1 MPKGE
6 ERVTPVSEIPEI
18 GKISPEIFNELIFP
32 RLGAKSEKVLVGPQH
47 GVDVG
52 IAEIGDKAVSLTC
65 DPVFI
70 VPEYGWERAA
80 WFAIHILAS
89 DAVTC
94 GLKPKFLSIDLN
106 LPMEMTKEQLE
117 IVWDTMHHECERLG
131 ISVICGHT
139 ARYEN
144 CHYPMVG
151 GATIIGVGEKDEY
164 VTPRMARAGDKV
176 IITKGPAIEATGIFA
191 TMFPHIIEE
200 QFGLDFSRRAQQIF
214 YQMSVVE
221 DAMTA
226 VSVGIRDNGVT
237 AMHDATE
244 CGIWGGLY
252 ELAQAAGLGMRI
264 EKEQIVVEECVE
276 EICSYF
282 GIDPYASI
290 SEGTLII
297 ACREHKAQ
305 EVVVAL
311 TQKGFKSSI
320 VGELTKPGEGMV
332 LIERGKEKR
341 LEHPIVDPF
350 WRAFYGALEKYK
362 S

>member
-1 MPKGE
+1 M
-6 ERVTPVSEIPEI
+6 EINQMPEI
-18 GKISPEIFNELIFP
+18 GKISAAIFNELIFP
-32 RLGAKSEKVLVGPQH
+32 HLGAKSDKVLVGPQH

-52 IAEIGDKAVSLTC
+52 IVEIGSKAVSFTC

-94 GLKPKFLSIDLN
+94 GLRPRYLSIDLN

-117 IVWDTMHHECERLG
+117 IVWNTMHRECERLG

-151 GATIIGVGEKDEY
+151 GATIVGIGEKNEY
-164 VTPRMARAGDKV
+164 VTPGMVRAGDRV
-176 IITKGPAIEATGIFA
+176 IITKGPAIEAIGIFA
-191 TMFPHIIEE
+191 AMFPRLIERE
-200 QFGLDFSRRAQQIF
+200 FGHSFCEKAGQIF
-214 YQMSVVE
+214 YKMSVVE

-226 VSVGIRDNGVT
+226 VGVGVREDGIT

-252 ELAQAAGLGMRI
+252 ELAQAAGLGMRV
-264 EKEQIVVEECVE
+264 EKERIVIEDCVE
-276 EICSYF
+276 EMCSYF
-282 GIDPYASI
+282 DIDPYASI

-297 ACREHKAQ
+297 ACREHKAW
-305 EVVVAL
+305 EVVEAL
-311 TQKGFKSSI
+311 THKGIKSSI
-320 VGELTKPGEGMV
+320 VGKFTEPGKGMLLVEGG
-332 LIERGKEKR
+332 EEKK

-350 WRAFYGALEKYK
+350 WNAFYGALAKYK

>member
-1 MPKGE
+1 ME
-6 ERVTPVSEIPEI
+6 VNQIPEI
-18 GKISPEIFNELIFP
+18 GKISPAIFNELIFP
-32 RLGAKSEKVLVGPQH
+32 RLGAKNDKVLVGPQH

-52 IAEIGDKAVSLTC
+52 IVEIGDNVVSFTC

-70 VPEYGWERAA
+70 VPAYGWERAA

-89 DAVTC
+89 DSVTC
-94 GLKPKFLSIDLN
+94 GLKPRFLSVDLN
-106 LPMEMTKEQLE
+106 LPMEMTKEQLQ
-117 IVWDTMHHECERLG
+117 IVWDTMHRECKRLG
-131 ISVICGHT
+131 ISIICGHT

-151 GATIIGVGEKDEY
+151 GATVIGVGEKDEY
-164 VTPRMARAGDKV
+164 VTPKMARDGDKI

-191 TMFPHIIEE
+191 TMFPQLIEQ
-200 QFGLDFSRRAQQIF
+200 QFGLDFSRRAQPIF

-221 DAMTA
+221 DAITA

-252 ELAQAAGLGMRI
+252 ELAQAAGLGARI
-264 EKEQIVVEECVE
+264 KKEQIVVEECVE

-305 EVVVAL
+305 EVVKAL
-311 TQKGFKSSI
+311 SQKGIKSSI

-350 WRAFYGALEKYK
+350 WKAFYGALKKYK
-362 S
+362 R

>member
-1 MPKGE
+1 M
-6 ERVTPVSEIPEI
+6 VDMSEVPEI
-18 GKISPEIFNELIFP
+18 GKISPAIFNELIFP
-32 RLGAKSEKVLVGPQH
+32 RLGAKGEKVLVGPQH

-52 IAEIGDKAVSLTC
+52 IVEIGDKAVSFTC

-70 VPEYGWERAA
+70 VPEYGWVRAA

-117 IVWDTMHHECERLG
+117 IMWDTMHRECERLG
-131 ISVICGHT
+131 IAVICGHT

-151 GATIIGVGEKDEY
+151 GATIVGIGGTNEY
-164 VTPRMARAGDKV
+164 VTPRMARAGDKI

-191 TMFPHIIEE
+191 TMFPQLIEKE
-200 QFGLDFSRRAQQIF
+200 FGYDFAERAQRIF
-214 YQMSVVE
+214 YKMSVVE
-221 DAMTA
+221 DAMMA
-226 VSVGIRDNGVT
+226 VSVGVRENGVT

-244 CGIWGGLY
+244 CGVWGGLY
-252 ELAQAAGLGMRI
+252 ELAQAAGLGVRI
-264 EKEQIVVEECVE
+264 EKDQIVVEDCVT

-282 GIDPYASI
+282 GIDPYVSI

-297 ACREHKAQ
+297 ACREHKARG
-305 EVVVAL
+305 VVKAL
-311 TQKGFKSSI
+311 SQNGIKSSI
-320 VGELTKPGEGMV
+320 VGELIEPDKGMI
-332 LIERGKEKR
+332 LITGGMEEK

-350 WRAFYGALEKYK
+350 WKAFYDALEKY
-362 S
+362 SS

>member
-1 MPKGE
+1 MNIN
-6 ERVTPVSEIPEI
+6 EIPEI
-18 GKISPEIFNELIFP
+18 GKISPAIFNELIFP
-32 RLGAKSEKVLVGPQH
+32 RLGAKGDKVLVGPQH

-52 IAEIGDKAVSLTC
+52 IVEIGDRAVSFTC

-89 DAVTC
+89 DSVTC

-117 IVWDTMHHECERLG
+117 IVWDTMHRECEQLG

-151 GATIIGVGEKDEY
+151 GATIIGIGETNEY
-164 VTPRMARAGDKV
+164 VTPKMVKTGDKI

-191 TMFPHIIEE
+191 TMFPQLIEKE
-200 QFGLDFSRRAQQIF
+200 FGHTFSQAAQQIF
-214 YQMSVVE
+214 YKMSVVE

-226 VSVGIRDNGVT
+226 VGVGVREHGVT

-252 ELAQAAGLGMRI
+252 ELAQAANLGVRI
-264 EKEQIVVEECVE
+264 EKERIVVENCVG
-276 EICSYF
+276 EICQYF
-282 GIDPYASI
+282 NIDPYASI

-297 ACREHKAQ
+297 ACRGHKAQ
-305 EVVVAL
+305 EVVETL
-311 TQKGFKSSI
+311 TQKGIKSSI
-320 VGELTKPGEGMV
+320 IGELTEPREGMV
-332 LIERGKEKR
+332 LVEGGKEGK

-350 WRAFYGALEKYK
+350 WKAFYSALEKYK

>member
-1 MPKGE
+1 
-6 ERVTPVSEIPEI
+6 VSEIPEI

-32 RLGAKSEKVLVGPQH
+32 RLGANSEKILVGPQH

-52 IAEIGDKAVSLTC
+52 IVEIGDKAVSFTC

-80 WFAIHILAS
+80 WFAVHILTS
-89 DAVTC
+89 DSVTS

-106 LPMEMTKEQLE
+106 LPMEMTKQQLE
-117 IVWDTMHHECERLG
+117 IVWDAMHRECERLG

-151 GATIIGVGEKDEY
+151 GATIIGIGEKDEY
-164 VTPRMARAGDKV
+164 VTPRMARAGDKI

-191 TMFPHIIEE
+191 TMFPQLIEKE
-200 QFGLDFSRRAQQIF
+200 FGHDFSEKAQQIF
-214 YQMSVVE
+214 YNMSVVE

-226 VSVGIRDNGVT
+226 VSVGVRENGVT

-252 ELAQAAGLGMRI
+252 ELAQAAGLGMRV
-264 EKEQIVVEECVE
+264 EKERIVVEDCVE
-276 EICSYF
+276 KICSYF

-297 ACREHKAQ
+297 ACREYKARQ
-305 EVVVAL
+305 VVEAL
-311 TQKGFKSSI
+311 SQKGIKSSI
-320 VGELTKPGEGMV
+320 VGELSEPRNGMILV
-332 LIERGKEKR
+332 NDGREEK
-341 LEHPIVDPF
+341 LQHPIVDPF
-350 WRAFYGALEKYK
+350 WKAFYGALEKYK

>member
-1 MPKGE
+1 ME
-6 ERVTPVSEIPEI
+6 VNEIPEI
-18 GKISPEIFNELIFP
+18 GKISPAIFNELIFP
-32 RLGAKSEKVLVGPQH
+32 RLGAKSEEILVGPQH

-52 IAEIGDKAVSLTC
+52 IVEIGDKAVSFTC

-80 WFAIHILAS
+80 WFAIHIIAS

-94 GLKPKFLSIDLN
+94 GLKPRFLSIDLN

-117 IVWDTMHHECERLG
+117 IVWDTMHRECKRLG

-151 GATIIGVGEKDEY
+151 GATIVGIGEKNEY
-164 VTPRMARAGDKV
+164 VTPKLATTGDKI

-191 TMFPHIIEE
+191 TMFPQLIEKE
-200 QFGLDFSRRAQQIF
+200 FGHDFSQRAQQIF
-214 YQMSVVE
+214 YKMSVVE

-226 VSVGIRDNGVT
+226 VGIGIRENGVT

-252 ELAQAAGLGMRI
+252 ELAQAAGLGVKV
-264 EKEQIVVEECVE
+264 EKERIVVEDCVE
-276 EICSYF
+276 EICGYF
-282 GIDPYASI
+282 DIDPYVSI

-305 EVVVAL
+305 EVVEAL
-311 TQKGFKSSI
+311 SQKGIKSSI
-320 VGELTKPGEGMV
+320 VGELTEPGSGMV
-332 LIERGKEKR
+332 LVEGEREKK

-350 WRAFYGALEKYK
+350 WKAFYSALEKYK